1 MTSNRLPAQPVLLAG
16 MLVPLWLSMLLLGAG
31 TVDRD
36 ILLGLYARDEPWLA
50 LAALGFTYLGNWW
63 TVVGVTFAGALLLLY
78 RGKNWG
84 ALTLLIVTFT
94 GRALVILQKAHF
106 ARLRPEEDL
115 RLVEVSYQSFPSGHA
130 ALSAAI
136 YLTLAAL
143 IARAQSQQRVKYYIL
158 GLACA
163 LTLINGIFG
172 YKFVAVGYGA
182 SNCSASHVLRPMRR
196 MRESRATV
204 GPKVACSRNLIL
216 SPDQRYPTSSS
227 VGPSFPDFE
236 VGVGS
241 GSFMGPPVAP

>member
-130 ALSAAI
+130 ANPTIAYVGLALLLFDDPKQRRVAAI
-136 YLTLAAL
+136 GAMALAML
-143 IARAQSQQRVKYYIL
+143 I
-158 GLACA
+158 
-163 LTLINGIFG
+163 GI
-172 YKFVAVGYGA
+172 
-182 SNCSASHVLRPMRR
+182 SRPMLGVHWPSDVVGGWSFGLLWLALVFSVMERWRPSVRR
-196 MRESRATV
+196 
-204 GPKVACSRNLIL
+204 
-216 SPDQRYPTSSS
+216 
-227 VGPSFPDFE
+227 
-236 VGVGS
+236 
-241 GSFMGPPVAP
+241 

>member
-94 GRALVILQKAHF
+94 GRALVILQKAYV

-130 ALSAAI
+130 ANPTIAYVGLALLLFDDPKQRRVAAI
-136 YLTLAAL
+136 GAMALAML
-143 IARAQSQQRVKYYIL
+143 I
-158 GLACA
+158 
-163 LTLINGIFG
+163 GI
-172 YKFVAVGYGA
+172 
-182 SNCSASHVLRPMRR
+182 SRPMLGVHWPSDVVGGWSFGLLWLALVFSVMERWRPSVRR
-196 MRESRATV
+196 
-204 GPKVACSRNLIL
+204 
-216 SPDQRYPTSSS
+216 
-227 VGPSFPDFE
+227 
-236 VGVGS
+236 
-241 GSFMGPPVAP
+241 

>member
-94 GRALVILQKAHF
+94 GRALVILQKAYF

-130 ALSAAI
+130 ANPTIAYVGLALLLFDDPKHRRVAAI
-136 YLTLAAL
+136 GAMALAML
-143 IARAQSQQRVKYYIL
+143 I
-158 GLACA
+158 
-163 LTLINGIFG
+163 GI
-172 YKFVAVGYGA
+172 
-182 SNCSASHVLRPMRR
+182 SRPMLGVHWPSDVVGGWSFGLLWLALVFSVMERWRPSVRR
-196 MRESRATV
+196 
-204 GPKVACSRNLIL
+204 
-216 SPDQRYPTSSS
+216 
-227 VGPSFPDFE
+227 
-236 VGVGS
+236 
-241 GSFMGPPVAP
+241 

>member
-130 ALSAAI
+130 ANPTVAYGALALLLFDDPMHRRVAAAFAMI
-136 YLTLAAL
+136 VALLIGISRPMLGVHWPSDVVGGWAFGLLWLTL
-143 IARAQSQQRVKYYIL
+143 VF
-158 GLACA
+158 LAMER
-163 LTLINGIFG
+163 
-172 YKFVAVGYGA
+172 
-182 SNCSASHVLRPMRR
+182 LRPGVRR
-196 MRESRATV
+196 
-204 GPKVACSRNLIL
+204 
-216 SPDQRYPTSSS
+216 
-227 VGPSFPDFE
+227 
-236 VGVGS
+236 
-241 GSFMGPPVAP
+241 

>member
-130 ALSAAI
+130 ANPTIAYVGLALLLFDDPKQRRVAAI
-136 YLTLAAL
+136 AAMALAML
-143 IARAQSQQRVKYYIL
+143 I
-158 GLACA
+158 
-163 LTLINGIFG
+163 GI
-172 YKFVAVGYGA
+172 
-182 SNCSASHVLRPMRR
+182 SRPMLGVHWPSDVVGGWSFGLLWLALVFSVMERWRPSVRR
-196 MRESRATV
+196 
-204 GPKVACSRNLIL
+204 
-216 SPDQRYPTSSS
+216 
-227 VGPSFPDFE
+227 
-236 VGVGS
+236 
-241 GSFMGPPVAP
+241 

>member
-1 MTSNRLPAQPVLLAG
+1 MTSNRLPARPVLLTG

-94 GRALVILQKAHF
+94 GRALVILQKAYF

-130 ALSAAI
+130 ANPTIAYVGLALLLFDDPKQRRVAAI
-136 YLTLAAL
+136 GAMALAML
-143 IARAQSQQRVKYYIL
+143 I
-158 GLACA
+158 
-163 LTLINGIFG
+163 GI
-172 YKFVAVGYGA
+172 
-182 SNCSASHVLRPMRR
+182 SRPMLGVHWPSDVVGGWSFGLLWLALVFSVMERWRPSVRR
-196 MRESRATV
+196 
-204 GPKVACSRNLIL
+204 
-216 SPDQRYPTSSS
+216 
-227 VGPSFPDFE
+227 
-236 VGVGS
+236 
-241 GSFMGPPVAP
+241 